1 MVNAT
6 VQAAR
11 KAARS
16 AFEKYHYD
24 GTATVSEWGKVKD
37 RESGLTKQGEVI
49 LLENQPCHLSRERDA
64 AAADQTV
71 SAAQVSQTVK
81 LFIAPDIQIKAGSK
95 ITVTQAGVTDMYTH
109 SGKSTVYDTHQEILL
124 DLFEKFA

>member
-49 LLENQPCHLSRERDA
+49 LLENQPCYLSKERD

-81 LFIAPDIQIKAGSK
+81 LFISPDIQIKAGSK
-95 ITVTQAGVTDMYTH
+95 ITVTQAGVTAMYTH

-124 DLFEKFA
+124 DLFEKFT

>member
-37 RESGLTKQGEVI
+37 KESGLTTQGEVI
-49 LLENQPCHLSRERDA
+49 LLENQPCHLSKERG

-95 ITVTQAGVTDMYTH
+95 ITVTQAGVTAMYTH
-109 SGKSTVYDTHQEILL
+109 SGKATVYDTHQEILL

>member
-37 RESGLTKQGEVI
+37 KESGLTKQGEVI
-49 LLENQPCHLSRERDA
+49 LLENQPCHLSKESSA
-64 AAADQTV
+64 PAEQTV

-95 ITVTQAGVTDMYTH
+95 ITVTQVGITAMYTH

>member
-37 RESGLTKQGEVI
+37 KESGLTTQGEVI
-49 LLENQPCHLSRERDA
+49 LLENQPCHLSKEKDA
-64 AAADQTV
+64 TAAQTV

-95 ITVTQAGVTDMYTH
+95 ITVTQAGVTAMYTH
-109 SGKSTVYDTHQEILL
+109 SGKATVYDTHQEILL

>member
-1 MVNAT
+1 MVNIT

-24 GTATVSEWGKVKD
+24 GTATVSEWSKVKD
-37 RESGLTKQGEVI
+37 KESGLTKQGEVI
-49 LLENQPCHLSRERDA
+49 LLENQPCHLSKEKDA
-64 AAADQTV
+64 AVSQSV

-95 ITVTQAGVTDMYTH
+95 ITVTQAGITAIYTH
-109 SGKSTVYDTHQEILL
+109 SGKAAVYDTHQEILL
-124 DLFEKFA
+124 DLFERFA

>member
-24 GTATVSEWGKVKD
+24 GTAT
-37 RESGLTKQGEVI
+37 
-49 LLENQPCHLSRERDA
+49 DA
-64 AAADQTV
+64 AAAQTV

-95 ITVTQAGVTDMYTH
+95 ITVTQAGVTAMYTH
-109 SGKSTVYDTHQEILL
+109 SGKATVYDTHQEILL

>member
-37 RESGLTKQGEVI
+37 KESGLTKQGEVI
-49 LLENQPCHLSRERDA
+49 LLENQPCHLSKESSA
-64 AAADQTV
+64 PAEQTV

-95 ITVTQAGVTDMYTH
+95 ITVTQAGINAMYTH
-109 SGKSTVYDTHQEILL
+109 SGKSTIYDTHQEILL

>member
-1 MVNAT
+1 MNAT

-37 RESGLTKQGEVI
+37 KESGLTKQGEVI
-49 LLENQPCHLSRERDA
+49 LLENQPCHLSKESSA
-64 AAADQTV
+64 PAEQTV

-95 ITVTQAGVTDMYTH
+95 ITVTQVGITAMYTH